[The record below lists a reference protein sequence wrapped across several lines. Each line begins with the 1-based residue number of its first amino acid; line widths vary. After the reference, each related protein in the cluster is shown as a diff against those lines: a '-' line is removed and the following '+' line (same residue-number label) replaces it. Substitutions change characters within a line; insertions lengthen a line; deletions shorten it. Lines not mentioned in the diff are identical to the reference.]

1 MKAAA
6 ASRIRKQL
14 LEVPR
19 QKPSQFYDE
28 ELAEVLPCEWEIR
41 GVEVKKAGY
50 ILDRIMIETITADLS
65 FVNCGIH
72 NVQVTPFDWSIRELG
87 DVFEQG

>member
-1 MKAAA
+1 MKHAA
-6 ASRIRKQL
+6 ASWIRKQF
-14 LEVPR
+14 LEVSR
-19 QKPSQFYDE
+19 QKPSQFDSE
-28 ELAEVLPCEWEIR
+28 KLAEVLPCEREIG
-41 GVEVKKAGY
+41 GVKAEKAGY
-50 ILDRIMIETITADLS
+50 TLDRTMIETVTADLS